1 MDSTTSNI
9 LFNKEGVS
17 LRKTCAN
24 DYIIEFKLQNKEI
37 SLEPILHLHFLRLIY
52 EINKQDCFDD
62 MTYDVQTN
70 EHATLALKMKH
81 FFQDFGIT
89 QRYVFAKIHM
99 IKLLNQVV
107 FDVIPIQHDDIIPP
121 YSPLCEEI
129 PFSTMTSVSTLEN
142 PHTIH
147 SHTTIRFPE
156 QIGASVPEMIESLS
170 IKLFCNVLLRT
181 KRFIE
186 TMKVTV

>member
-1 MDSTTSNI
+1 MDYTSSTI

-17 LRKTCAN
+17 LRKTRAN
-24 DYIIEFKLQNKEI
+24 DYIVEFELQNKEV

-52 EINKQDCFDD
+52 EVNKHDCFED
-62 MTYDVQTN
+62 MTYDIQAN

-89 QRYVFAKIHM
+89 QRYIFAKIHM
-99 IKLLNQVV
+99 TKLLNQAV
-107 FDVIPIQHDDIIPP
+107 FDAIPMQDGTIIPP
-121 YSPLCEEI
+121 YSALCEEI
-129 PFSTMTSVSTLEN
+129 PFSTMTSVCTLQN
-142 PHTIH
+142 QHTIH

-156 QIGASVPEMIESLS
+156 QIGEPLPEMIESLS